1 VSTHPLRDIVGRF
14 SQFRVLVVGDPI
26 LDEYVI
32 GDCTRLSP
40 EAPIPVLKVHE
51 TRTVLGGAA
60 NTAANVA
67 ALGGA
72 VTLVA
77 AAGPDEAGRRLAEL
91 AGQRGITCAFVPDV
105 RPTSRKVRAL
115 GGQQQLLRLDY
126 ETELTAPAAVEAATI
141 DAVSR
146 HLDGMSA
153 VVVSDYAKGL
163 VGETVCKSVIR
174 LAHGRSI
181 PIVIDPR
188 PQHADRYV
196 GCDYLTP
203 NWKEAL
209 GLLGDPE
216 RPATPEA
223 ADDVGR
229 RLAARFGAN
238 ILLTL
243 GAQGIRYFP
252 RDGGAVIEESAQARE
267 VFDVSGAGDT
277 VVAAFALSLAAGADI
292 RSALRLA
299 NLAASVVV
307 AKVGTA
313 TVSADELTRQAGDD
327 GRLVQA
333 HRVERFVW
341 DLRQRGRKVAAVTG
355 GFGTLHAGHVQLM
368 RSARRRA
375 DVVVVGVDRTDAAA
389 DPDRIDMLLGL
400 RDVDFVCVID
410 GAEAFI
416 EALRPDVH
424 VDASLSS
431 SQRSTVDD

>member
-1 VSTHPLRDIVGRF
+1 
-14 SQFRVLVVGDPI
+14 
-26 LDEYVI
+26 
-32 GDCTRLSP
+32 
-40 EAPIPVLKVHE
+40 
-51 TRTVLGGAA
+51 
-60 NTAANVA
+60 
-67 ALGGA
+67 
-72 VTLVA
+72 
-77 AAGPDEAGRRLAEL
+77 
-91 AGQRGITCAFVPDV
+91 
-105 RPTSRKVRAL
+105 
-115 GGQQQLLRLDY
+115 
-126 ETELTAPAAVEAATI
+126 
-141 DAVSR
+141 
-146 HLDGMSA
+146 

-163 VGETVCKSVIR
+163 VGETVCQSVIR